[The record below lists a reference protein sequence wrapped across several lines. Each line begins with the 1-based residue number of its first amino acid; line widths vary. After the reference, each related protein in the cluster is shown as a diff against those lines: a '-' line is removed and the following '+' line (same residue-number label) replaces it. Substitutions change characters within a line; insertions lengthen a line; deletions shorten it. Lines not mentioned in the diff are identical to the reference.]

1 MSSSL
6 HNQPK
11 DDFKSSP
18 LTGVNKQKGRKR
30 RLLPSKGQSSSTKG
44 RTRTGIGSENNTDK
58 RRKGPYVLFFQE
70 KRRMVQQD
78 NPNLSSRE
86 IVKAIGKLWNALTPE
101 ERKIYQD
108 RIAAAQSVA
117 ALPVTPNSPI
127 PAMDPF
133 TLTEAVRT
141 PAPAE
146 AENTYILVQAGQ
158 ISNPLTSRVS
168 IESYDE
174 AGKIK
179 SFGKSPSMRSASAYL
194 DIEVQCNHAEQD
206 VPE

>member
-1 MSSSL
+1 
-6 HNQPK
+6 
-11 DDFKSSP
+11 
-18 LTGVNKQKGRKR
+18 
-30 RLLPSKGQSSSTKG
+30 
-44 RTRTGIGSENNTDK
+44 
-58 RRKGPYVLFFQE
+58 
-70 KRRMVQQD
+70 MVQQD

-86 IVKAIGKLWNALTPE
+86 IVQAIGKLWNALTPE

-108 RIAAAQSVA
+108 RTAAAQSVA
-117 ALPVTPNSPI
+117 ALPSTPDSPI

-133 TLTEAVRT
+133 ILPEGVLT
-141 PAPAE
+141 PGPAE
-146 AENTYILVQAGQ
+146 AENTDILVQAGQ
-158 ISNPLTSRVS
+158 ISNPLTSPAS

-179 SFGKSPSMRSASAYL
+179 SFGKSPSMRSASAFF